1 MKKIKVLVNGKPY
14 EVVLNDALGG
24 EMEVTVNGQSYQV
37 SVEDG
42 QVAAATPTASTQ
54 PAAPVPAAPAAAL
67 RPAVKPVQTTA
78 SSGNA
83 MTAPMPG
90 VILDIAVKV
99 GDKVTAG
106 QQLCALE
113 AMKMKNAIR
122 SPREGVIASVAVAD
136 GQRVNYGDM
145 LFQFE

>member
-14 EVVLNDALGG
+14 EVELGDSLGG
-24 EMEVTVNGQSYQV
+24 EMEVTVNGQVYQV
-37 SVEDG
+37 SLEEG
-42 QVAAATPTASTQ
+42 QVAAL
-54 PAAPVPAAPAAAL
+54 APVVTPQAAVRAAAPASP
-67 RPAVKPVQTTA
+67 RPAPKPTPTTA
-78 SSGNA
+78 ASGNA

-90 VILDIAVKV
+90 VILDVLVKA

-122 SPREGVIASVAVAD
+122 SPREGVIASVAVTE